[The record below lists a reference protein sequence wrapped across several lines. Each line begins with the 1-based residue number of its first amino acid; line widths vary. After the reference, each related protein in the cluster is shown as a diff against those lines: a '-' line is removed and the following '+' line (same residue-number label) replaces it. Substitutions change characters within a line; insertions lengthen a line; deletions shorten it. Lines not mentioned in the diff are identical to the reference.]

1 VALTARP
8 DTNMGEVI
16 VVAAARSLRLLVRFA
31 VLATTMGGML
41 FALGA
46 MGESRFP
53 AGAQS
58 NHVNP
63 AADVH
68 LSEGCPAVGQISS
81 DLETRRAHEVVNE
94 LTRSSWFRRSV
105 LHDLTQRWVEHST
118 VVAYS
123 PCHPDRPTDSHSGA
137 PGVAV
142 VVDPSRAYRVVF
154 INVP

>member
-31 VLATTMGGML
+31 VLATAMGGML

-105 LHDLTQRWVEHST
+105 LHDLTHRWVENST

-123 PCHPDRPTDSHSGA
+123 PCHPDRPTDTHSGA